1 MVDGGAVAVLAL
13 RLAVLVLVLIFVLI
27 LAFVVSV
34 PRAQPLKTKAIT
46 EIATTRIRTGGL
58 MSVFFI
64 ITLSAGFAP
73 GRDVNFTGVN
83 REGP

>member
-1 MVDGGAVAVLAL
+1 MVDGGAVVVLAL
-13 RLAVLVLVLIFVLI
+13 LFAVFVLVLIFVLI

-34 PRAQPLKTKAIT
+34 PRAQAFKTIT